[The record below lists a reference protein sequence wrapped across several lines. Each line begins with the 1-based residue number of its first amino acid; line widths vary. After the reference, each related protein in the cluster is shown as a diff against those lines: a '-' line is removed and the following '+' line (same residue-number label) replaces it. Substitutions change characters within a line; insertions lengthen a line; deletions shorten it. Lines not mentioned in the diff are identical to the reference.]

1 MNIINIVIEL
11 VLISMDNI
19 QFQEKIKV
27 MIFLLNIKVSTITEI
42 WGKVEM
48 LNQKS

>member
-27 MIFLLNIKVSTITEI
+27 KIFLLNIKVSTITEI

-48 LNQKS
+48 LN

>member
-48 LNQKS
+48 LN